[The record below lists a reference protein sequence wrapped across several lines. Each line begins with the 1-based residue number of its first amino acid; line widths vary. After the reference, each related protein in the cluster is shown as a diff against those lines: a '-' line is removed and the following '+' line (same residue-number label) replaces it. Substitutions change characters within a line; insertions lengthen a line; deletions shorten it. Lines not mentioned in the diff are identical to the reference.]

1 MTIIPRTGAGVIAMN
16 DDMFLLI
23 KRGKD
28 PHKGCWS
35 LPGGSQE
42 LGETLEECARR
53 EFKEETN
60 LDIEGL
66 LFVTIRDRIKY
77 NDDGSVAHHFVLATY
92 ITEEVSGE
100 PKAMDDAEDIG
111 WFTLD
116 EMEALETTPGTPE
129 FISNVMNDLF

>member
-16 DDMFLLI
+16 DDKFLLI

-35 LPGGSQE
+35 LPGGTQE
-42 LGETLEECARR
+42 AGETLEQCARR

-60 LDIEGL
+60 LDVGDL
-66 LFVTIRDRIKY
+66 LFVTMRDRIKY
-77 NDDGSVAHHFVLATY
+77 NADGSISHHYVLATY
-92 ITEEVSGE
+92 ISEDISGE

-111 WFTLD
+111 WFGLD
-116 EMEALETTPGTPE
+116 EMDKLQTTPGTPE
-129 FISNVMNDLF
+129 FISNLMNDLF